1 MYIMF
6 LMLRGAESCDVHNIS
21 LSVHLS
27 AGSLLC
33 LVNTPSSSKQLR
45 KHSVSIKGKLRLLQ
59 TFSVHSVM
67 STHH

>member
-6 LMLRGAESCDVHNIS
+6 LMLTGAESCDVRNMS

-33 LVNTPSSSKQLR
+33 LVNTSSSSKQ
-45 KHSVSIKGKLRLLQ
+45 VKGTQCYVCTSLV
-59 TFSVHSVM
+59 TVFSYNL
-67 STHH
+67 